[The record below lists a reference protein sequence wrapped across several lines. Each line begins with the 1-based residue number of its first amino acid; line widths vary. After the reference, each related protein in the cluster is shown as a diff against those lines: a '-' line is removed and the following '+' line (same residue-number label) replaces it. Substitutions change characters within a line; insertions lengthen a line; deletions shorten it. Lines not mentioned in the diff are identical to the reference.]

1 MRGVQQWHSWLFRVW
16 SISNKGGGAA
26 EADKSIEPK
35 HNNDMQVA
43 DVTMKD
49 DIIED
54 RGLERERNRR
64 IVRYHMEAKKEGK

>member
-1 MRGVQQWHSWLFRVW
+1 MALMAVSGVRKGQYR
-16 SISNKGGGAA
+16 NEGGGAA

-54 RGLERERNRR
+54 KGLERERNRR
-64 IVRYHMEAKKEGK
+64 IVRYRMEAKKEGK